1 MLSQI
6 EGIEELSLTTN
17 GTLLKKYAHELKQ
30 AGLRRVNVSLDTLKD
45 DRFRYITR
53 RGELKDALK
62 GIEAAKDA
70 GLSPVKINMVVMRG
84 INDDEVLDFA
94 NMTHKEGWHVRFIEH
109 MPFGGVAEFVPSA
122 ELRRSIMSLGKLEP
136 CLPPTGN
143 GPAKYYR
150 LSDAKGTIGFI
161 SSITEP
167 FCPECN
173 RLRLTSDGQLCP
185 CLLSE
190 GGIDLKGPLRN
201 NASAQELK
209 RLILR
214 VIASK
219 PERHHL
225 ARNAAPINRK
235 MSQIGG

>member
-1 MLSQI
+1 L
-6 EGIEELSLTTN
+6 
-17 GTLLKKYAHELKQ
+17 
-30 AGLRRVNVSLDTLKD
+30 
-45 DRFRYITR
+45 
-53 RGELKDALK
+53 GELRDVLD

-84 INDDEVLDFA
+84 INDDGVLDFA
-94 NMTHKEGWHVRFIEH
+94 NMTRKEGWHVRFIEH

-136 CLPPTGN
+136 CPPPTGN

-214 VIASK
+214 VVASK
-219 PERHHL
+219 PEQHHL
-225 ARNAAPINRK
+225 ARNAAPINRR